1 MTPDCCRTDISLQKM
16 LSIRVA
22 DSVATLVAF
31 DIVGRNPY
39 EHIMVKNASLKLF
52 SVIVKDLH

>member
-1 MTPDCCRTDISLQKM
+1 M

-22 DSVATLVAF
+22 DPIATLVAF

-52 SVIVKDLH
+52 FCYCEKICIEITNNVCK